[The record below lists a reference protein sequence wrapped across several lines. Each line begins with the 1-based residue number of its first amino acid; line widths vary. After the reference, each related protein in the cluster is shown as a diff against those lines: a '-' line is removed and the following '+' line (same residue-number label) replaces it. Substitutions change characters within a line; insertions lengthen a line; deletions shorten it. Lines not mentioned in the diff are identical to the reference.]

1 MSSAGFSVPPLSQQ
15 GHTVRKWRN
24 CERRVCVGVC
34 VSVCEPFYLCL
45 FLCVTPGVRSQ
56 HAFTRMQSD
65 IAMVFNVSRRVD
77 VKGQRADL
85 LEPLTLITQPPPY
98 MHELSE
104 AAHTGTK
111 WWPNLTD
118 KDCYL
123 RNLPMMQLEWDKQSD
138 ASSFR
143 FCSRS
148 NTSVGE
154 RSFLEDSEGDTED
167 VQTANRRLP
176 PLLMLHISL

>member
-1 MSSAGFSVPPLSQQ
+1 MYSAGFSVPLLSQQ

-24 CERRVCVGVC
+24 CEQCVCVC

-56 HAFTRMQSD
+56 HAFTRMQRD

-77 VKGQRADL
+77 VKGQHADL
-85 LEPLTLITQPPPY
+85 LEPLRLITNPPAPIHAWALRSSAHGDKMMAQPY
-98 MHELSE
+98 RQ
-104 AAHTGTK
+104 G
-111 WWPNLTD
+111 
-118 KDCYL
+118 CYR

-148 NTSVGE
+148 NTSVSE
-154 RSFLEDSEGDTED
+154 RSFLEVSEGDTED
-167 VQTANRRLP
+167 AHTANRRLP